1 MSSVTEHLERQGVD
15 YEVLP
20 HEPAVTSEAEAHVLG
35 IPEDEVVK
43 TVVLDLRT
51 GHAFAV
57 LPASCRLDLDRVR
70 EAVNS
75 RHVSLA
81 SEEEIAR
88 DYPEFELGAVPPL
101 GAMVRTP
108 LIVDTRVLEHE
119 EVVFAGG
126 EQTTSIRMRT
136 ADLFS
141 TSTIRVAPICG
152 DHP

>member
-1 MSSVTEHLERQGVD
+1 MSMVTEHLERAGVK
-15 YEVLP
+15 YEVLR
-20 HEPAVTSEAEAHVLG
+20 HERAVTAEAEAHVLR
-35 IPEDEVVK
+35 IPEDDVVK

-57 LPASCRLDLDRVR
+57 LPASCRIDLDKVR
-70 EAVNS
+70 EAVDS

-81 SEEEIAR
+81 TEAEIER

-108 LIVDTRVLEHE
+108 LIVDPSVLEHE

-126 EQTTSIRMRT
+126 TQDLSIRMRT
-136 ADLFS
+136 SDLFAS
-141 TSTIRVAPICG
+141 AVMRVADICE
-152 DHP
+152 D

>member
-15 YEVLP
+15 YEVLL
-20 HEPAVTSEAEAHVLG
+20 HEPAETGQAEAQVLG

-57 LPASCRLDLDRVR
+57 LPADCRLDLDLVR
-70 EAVNS
+70 QAINS
-75 RHVSLA
+75 RHVQLA

-108 LIVDTRVLEHE
+108 LIVDTRVLEHD

-126 EQTTSIRMRT
+126 EQTSSIRMRT
-136 ADLFS
+136 RDLFA
-141 TSTIRVAPICG
+141 TSAIRVAPICG
-152 DHP
+152 DH

>member
-15 YEVLP
+15 YEVLL
-20 HEPAVTSEAEAHVLG
+20 HEPAETGQAEARALG

-57 LPASCRLDLDRVR
+57 LPVSCRLDLDLVR
-70 EAVNS
+70 KAIDS
-75 RHVSLA
+75 RHVQLS
-81 SEEEIAR
+81 SEETIAR

-108 LIVDTRVLEHE
+108 LIVDTSVVDHE

-126 EQTTSIRMRT
+126 EQTASIRMRT
-136 ADLFS
+136 ADLFAA
-141 TSTIRVAPICG
+141 STIRVAPICG
-152 DHP
+152 DH